1 MNNLNDEVYILVEFN
16 PIACCLYK
24 YKVFYDIPN
33 EDEIF
38 RFNEMVYAGNLYNQR
53 ITMVI
58 KCKNKENFTTKRIE
72 DECIKAFLNIFEIRG
87 EE

>member
-1 MNNLNDEVYILVEFN
+1 
-16 PIACCLYK
+16 
-24 YKVFYDIPN
+24 
-33 EDEIF
+33 
-38 RFNEMVYAGNLYNQR
+38 MVYAGNLYNQR